1 MRKVYEKPSL
11 VVEQFCTEDILVVST
26 GAFNKIL
33 KNSALTLKDGTEIN
47 IGAGQVL
54 QSMDYSLF
62 KKKN

>member
-11 VVEQFCTEDILVVST
+11 VVEQFCTEDILEVSN
-26 GAFNKIL
+26 AFAEILQNGMLKLSDNMEIKIG
-33 KNSALTLKDGTEIN
+33 D
-47 IGAGQVL
+47 GQVL